1 VKLLTRPSIALA
13 ALVALPLPAAQA
25 QTAREAHRE
34 QVAANFRE
42 ADADGDGALTRV
54 EFIQLIDLNA
64 QHDIG
69 RAKLIARLDRY
80 DMAFDRADV
89 NDDGRVTLEDLSAL
103 ASQRR

>member
-1 VKLLTRPSIALA
+1 MKLLTRRSIALA
-13 ALVALPLPAAQA
+13 AIVALPLPAAQA
-25 QTAREAHRE
+25 QTAKDAQRE

-69 RAKLIARLDRY
+69 RAKLVARLDRY
-80 DMAFDRADV
+80 DMAFGRADV
-89 NDDGRVTLEDLSAL
+89 NEDGRVTLEELAAL
-103 ASQRR
+103 ASQGR